1 MTNNTIN
8 YTLHLA
14 DNALILAQRNSEW
27 CGHGPVLE
35 QDIAI
40 TNISLDLIGQ
50 ARSLY
55 QYAAELINAEGG
67 YSPSTFNRQ
76 RLAAGNTGELVT
88 TSQEGQVQAG
98 ELATE
103 DSLAYLR
110 DNREFKNC
118 LLAEQPNGDWAQ
130 TILRQFFFST
140 YQFFLYQRLQQS
152 NDATLAAIAEKSLK
166 EVTYHVRWS
175 SEWVIRLGDGT
186 EESHNRLLN
195 ALDELWI
202 FTGELFIPAG
212 YEVEAVKTGTGVD
225 VSTIRAEWELRV
237 NEIFAEAIINNSS
250 GAQGS
255 WTQTGGKEGIHS
267 EHLGFILAEMQSMQ
281 RAYPGCEW

>member
-1 MTNNTIN
+1 MKMTNSIIN

-14 DNALILAQRNSEW
+14 DNALIMAQRNSEW

-55 QYAAELINAEGG
+55 QYAAELINAKGA
-67 YSPSTFNRQ
+67 YSPSTGGGQ
-76 RLAAGNTGELVT
+76 GE
-88 TSQEGQVQAG
+88 A
-98 ELATE
+98 ATE
-103 DSLAYLR
+103 DYLAYLR
-110 DNREFKNC
+110 DSREFKNC

-152 NDATLAAIAEKSLK
+152 ADATLAAIAEKSLK

-195 ALDELWI
+195 ALDELWM

-212 YEVEAVKTGTGVD
+212 YEIEAAKTGIGVD
-225 VSTIRAEWELRV
+225 VSLLRTEWEQRV
-237 NEIFAEAIINNSS
+237 NEIFAEATVSTSSNTS
-250 GAQGS
+250 GAQGA
-255 WTQTGGKEGIHS
+255 WTQTGGKDGIHT